1 MADEDVEQDEEIE
14 QIASRYDAFAG
25 EAVAESPLY
34 SRLASAVADDGHVLR
49 FLAGLPAAKRQP
61 VLLFA
66 AVQFLH
72 GTPADPAD
80 LRRVVTHDG
89 PRLAATM
96 RACTTQTN
104 EPARC
109 TALLPLLSGMDGPV
123 ALVEV
128 GASAGL
134 CLYPDRYSYEYD
146 GRPIGSRSTVHLRC
160 TTTGE
165 GPLPRE
171 LPDVIARI
179 GIDLNPL
186 DPADPED
193 RGWLRALVW
202 PGPRAAD
209 RLALLDAAAAI
220 AAREPA
226 RVLHGDLS
234 DRLPEA
240 VALVP
245 EGCTAVVVHT
255 AVLPYLPRAARAAF
269 PGLVR
274 SLPVRW
280 IAQEPP
286 GAVPGTGE
294 PLPGG
299 WGPEFVL
306 SLDGRPVAHTAPHGG
321 WIAWLDES

>member
-1 MADEDVEQDEEIE
+1 
-14 QIASRYDAFAG
+14 
-25 EAVAESPLY
+25 VAE
-34 SRLASAVADDGHVLR
+34 
-49 FLAGLPAAKRQP
+49 GLPA
-61 VLLFA
+61 LFFA

-72 GTPADPAD
+72 GTPADPAE
-80 LRRVVTHDG
+80 LRGVVTRDG

-96 RACTTQTN
+96 RARATQTD

-109 TALLPLLSGMDGPV
+109 TALLPLLSGMDGSLG
-123 ALVEV
+123 LVEA
-128 GASAGL
+128 GASAWL
-134 CLYPDRYSYEYD
+134 CRYPDRYSYEYD
-146 GRPIGSRSTVHLRC
+146 GRPVGPRSSVHLPC

-171 LPDVIARI
+171 LPDVVARI
-179 GIDLNPL
+179 GIDLDPL
-186 DPADPED
+186 DPADPGD

-209 RLALLDAAAAI
+209 RLARLDAAAAI

-226 RVLHGDLS
+226 RVLRGDLS

-240 VALVP
+240 VELLP
-245 EGCTAVVVHT
+245 EGCTAVVFHT
-255 AVLPYLPRAARAAF
+255 AVLPYLPPAGRAAF
-269 PGLVR
+269 SELVR

-286 GAVPGTGE
+286 GAIPGTGG

-299 WGPEFVL
+299 GGPELVL
-306 SLDGRPVAHTAPHGG
+306 SLDGRPVARTVPHGG
-321 WIAWLDES
+321 RIA

>member
-1 MADEDVEQDEEIE
+1 MADEDIE
-14 QIASRYDAFAG
+14 RIASGYRAFAD
-25 EAVAESPLY
+25 EAATESPLY
-34 SRLASAVADDGHVLR
+34 SRLASAVADDGDVLR
-49 FLAGLPAAKRQP
+49 FLAGLPEAKRQP
-61 VLLFA
+61 ALFFA

-72 GTPADPAD
+72 GTPADPAG
-80 LRRVVTHDG
+80 LRGLVTRDG
-89 PRLAATM
+89 ARLAATM
-96 RACTTQTN
+96 RARATQTN

-109 TALLPLLSGMDGPV
+109 TALLPLLSAMDGPLG
-123 ALVEV
+123 LVEV

-146 GRPIGSRSTVHLRC
+146 GRPVGPRSTVHLPC

-165 GPLPRE
+165 GPLPLE
-171 LPDVIARI
+171 LPDVVARV
-179 GIDLNPL
+179 GIDLDPL

-209 RLALLDAAAAI
+209 RLARLDAAAAI
-220 AAREPA
+220 AASEPA
-226 RVLHGDLS
+226 RVLRGDLY

-245 EGCTAVVVHT
+245 EGCTAVVFHT
-255 AVLPYLPRAARAAF
+255 AVLPYLPRAGRAAF
-269 PGLVR
+269 PELVR

-286 GAVPGTGE
+286 GALPGTGE

-306 SLDGRPVAHTAPHGG
+306 SLDGRPVARTAPHGG
-321 WIAWLDES
+321 RIAWLDEP

>member
-1 MADEDVEQDEEIE
+1 MVDEDVD
-14 QIASRYDAFAG
+14 QIASRYDAFAE
-25 EAVAESPLY
+25 EAAAESPLY
-34 SRLASAVADDGHVLR
+34 SHLASAVADDGDVLR
-49 FLAGLPAAKRQP
+49 FLAGLPESKRQP

-66 AVQFLH
+66 AVQFLY
-72 GTPADPAD
+72 GAPSDPAG
-80 LRRVVTHDG
+80 LRGVVARDG

-96 RACTTQTN
+96 QAGATQTN

-109 TALLPLLSGMDGPV
+109 TALLPLLSGMDGPL
-123 ALVEV
+123 ALIEV

-146 GRPIGSRSTVHLRC
+146 GRPVGPRSTVHLPC

-165 GPLPRE
+165 GPVPRE
-171 LPDVIARI
+171 LPDVVARV
-179 GIDLNPL
+179 GIDLDPL

-193 RGWLRALVW
+193 RRWLRALVW
-202 PGPRAAD
+202 PGPRAAE
-209 RLALLDAAAAI
+209 RLARLDAAAAI

-226 RVLHGDLS
+226 RVLRGDLA

-245 EGCTAVVVHT
+245 GGCTAVVVHT
-255 AVLPYLPRAARAAF
+255 AVLPYLPPAGRAAF
-269 PGLVR
+269 SEMVR

-306 SLDGRPVAHTAPHGG
+306 SLDGRPVARTAPHGG
-321 WIAWLDES
+321 RIAWLDEP